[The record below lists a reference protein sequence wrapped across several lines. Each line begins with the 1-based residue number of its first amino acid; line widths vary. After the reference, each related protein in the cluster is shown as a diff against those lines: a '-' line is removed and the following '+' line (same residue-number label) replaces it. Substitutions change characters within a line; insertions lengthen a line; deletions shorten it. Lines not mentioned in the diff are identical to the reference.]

1 MNLVIPD
8 TMVIRGAWPLLLE
21 DTYVR
26 TFGRGVRL
34 SLLRRHS
41 VLAVMQLEHGSL
53 RSHFTFLA
61 WQESHCLY
69 ARLVW

>member
-1 MNLVIPD
+1 MNLVIP
-8 TMVIRGAWPLLLE
+8 VPWSSEE
-21 DTYVR
+21 DHHYRENTYVR

-41 VLAVMQLEHGSL
+41 VLTVVQLEHGSL

-61 WQESHCLY
+61 WQESHCMLD
-69 ARLVW
+69 